1 NKITKL
7 SRSKIRWLNTQ
18 PLILIFLGL
27 VLPVFNGQA
36 QTSLLYPQDFEG
48 THGWTLSNGT
58 QTNQWVVGTAV
69 KQGGASSL
77 YISNDNGLTNNYTN
91 NSTSTVHAYKD
102 FTIPVNTSDIVIEFD
117 WRAEAEGGWDYLNV
131 WLVSTAYTPTVGTE
145 ISVATD
151 RILLFED

>member
-1 NKITKL
+1 
-7 SRSKIRWLNTQ
+7 
-18 PLILIFLGL
+18 
-27 VLPVFNGQA
+27 
-36 QTSLLYPQDFEG
+36 
-48 THGWTLSNGT
+48 TLSNGT

-69 KQGGASSL
+69 NNGGANSL

-151 RILLFED
+151 RILLFEDLSTDASFKREQLIQDITNYSGSFRIVFEWINDGIFGDNPAAAIDNIAIN